1 MNYGNLFRETPSL
14 IQLRVLVFIVA
25 SDAED
30 LSEMAIMNKDTWI
43 HWKVS
48 NKYYIYVF
56 IIHIPEAYVIFKAI
70 EDIIRKVETNQ
81 PRHNS

>member
-30 LSEMAIMNKDTWI
+30 FSEMAIMNKDT
-43 HWKVS
+43 
-48 NKYYIYVF
+48 
-56 IIHIPEAYVIFKAI
+56 
-70 EDIIRKVETNQ
+70 
-81 PRHNS
+81 